1 MGIKRKEASLKKH
14 KLVLMQDNMSV
25 LRESGGKDMAVAVFF
40 ANGYE
45 EIEALTVVDLTRRAG
60 IETWMVSITDEKM
73 VTGSH
78 GISVSMDKTLTEVNF
93 DEVEMIVLPG
103 GMPGTLNLEACE
115 PLMDKVKEFDKAGKY
130 ISAICAAPTV
140 FGHLGL
146 LNGKKACCYPSM
158 EEGLVG
164 AEVTYESTATAEHIL
179 TSRGMGTAIDFGLQ
193 IIAKF
198 QGQEAANEM
207 AKKIVYKL

>member
-1 MGIKRKEASLKKH
+1 
-14 KLVLMQDNMSV
+14 
-25 LRESGGKDMAVAVFF
+25 MAIAVFF

-60 IETWMVSITDEKM
+60 IETWMVSITEEKE

-78 GISVSMDKTLTEVNF
+78 GINVSMDKILKEVDF
-93 DEVEMIVLPG
+93 EQVDMIVLPG

-115 PLMDKVKEFDKAGKY
+115 PLMEKVKEFDANGKY

-146 LNGKKACCYPSM
+146 LNGKKACCYPGM
-158 EEGLVG
+158 EEGLIG
-164 AEVTYESTATAEHIL
+164 AEVTYETTAIAEHIL
-179 TSRGMGTAIDFGLQ
+179 TSRGMGTAVDFGLQ
-193 IIAKF
+193 IIARF
-198 QGQEAANEM
+198 QGQKSADEM
-207 AKKIVYKL
+207 AKKIVYKA

>member
-1 MGIKRKEASLKKH
+1 
-14 KLVLMQDNMSV
+14 
-25 LRESGGKDMAVAVFF
+25 MAIAVFF

-60 IETWMVSITDEKM
+60 IETWMVSITDEKA

-78 GISVSMDKTLTEVNF
+78 SITVSMDKTLAEVDF
-93 DEVEMIVLPG
+93 EQVDMIVLPG

-115 PLMDKVKEFDKAGKY
+115 PLMEKIKEFDKAGKY

-158 EEGLVG
+158 EDGLVG
-164 AEVTYESTATAEHIL
+164 AEVTYESTAMADHIL

-193 IIAKF
+193 IIARF
-198 QGQEAANEM
+198 QGQDAAEEM
-207 AKKIVYKL
+207 AKKIVYK

>member
-1 MGIKRKEASLKKH
+1 
-14 KLVLMQDNMSV
+14 
-25 LRESGGKDMAVAVFF
+25 MAIAVFF

-60 IETWMVSITDEKM
+60 IKTWMVSITEEKV

-78 GISVSMDKTLTEVNF
+78 GISVTMDKTLSDVKFEEV
-93 DEVEMIVLPG
+93 DMIVLPG
-103 GMPGTLNLEACE
+103 GMPGTINLEACE
-115 PLMDKVKEFDKAGKY
+115 PLMEKVKEFDKAGKY

-146 LNGKKACCYPSM
+146 LEGKKACCYPSM

-164 AEVTYESTATAEHIL
+164 AEVSYETTATADHIL

-193 IIAKF
+193 IIARF
-198 QGQEAANEM
+198 QGQEASDDM
-207 AKKIVYKL
+207 AKKIVYK

>member
-1 MGIKRKEASLKKH
+1 
-14 KLVLMQDNMSV
+14 
-25 LRESGGKDMAVAVFF
+25 MAIAVFF

-60 IETWMVSITDEKM
+60 IETWMVSITDEKT

-78 GISVSMDKTLTEVNF
+78 GITVSMDRTLSEVNF
-93 DEVEMIVLPG
+93 EEVDMIVLPG

-115 PLMDKVKEFDKAGKY
+115 PLMEKVKEFDANGKY

-146 LNGKKACCYPSM
+146 LKGKKACCYPSM
-158 EEGLVG
+158 EDGLVG
-164 AEVTYESTATAEHIL
+164 AEVTFETTAVADHIL

-193 IIAKF
+193 IIARF
-198 QGQEAANEM
+198 QGQDAADEM
-207 AKKIVYKL
+207 AAKIVYR

>member
-1 MGIKRKEASLKKH
+1 
-14 KLVLMQDNMSV
+14 
-25 LRESGGKDMAVAVFF
+25 MAIAVFF

-45 EIEALTVVDLTRRAG
+45 EIEALTIVDLTRRAG
-60 IETWMVSITDEKM
+60 IETWMVSITDEKA

-78 GISVSMDKTLTEVNF
+78 GINVSMDKTLKEVDF
-93 DEVEMIVLPG
+93 EQVDMIVLPG

-115 PLMDKVKEFDKAGKY
+115 PLMEKVREFDKAGKY

-146 LNGKKACCYPSM
+146 LNGKKACCYPGM
-158 EEGLVG
+158 EDGLTG
-164 AEVTYESTATAEHIL
+164 AEVTYESTAMADHIL

-193 IIAKF
+193 IIARF
-198 QGQEAANEM
+198 QGQDAADDM
-207 AKKIVYKL
+207 AKKIVYK

>member
-1 MGIKRKEASLKKH
+1 
-14 KLVLMQDNMSV
+14 
-25 LRESGGKDMAVAVFF
+25 MAVAVFF

-60 IETWMVSITDEKM
+60 IETWMVSITEEKE

-78 GISVSMDKTLTEVNF
+78 GITVSMDKILKEVDF
-93 DEVEMIVLPG
+93 KEADMIVLPG

-115 PLMDKVKEFDKAGKY
+115 PLMEQVKEFDKNGKY

-146 LNGKKACCYPSM
+146 LKGKS
-158 EEGLVG
+158 GL
-164 AEVTYESTATAEHIL
+164 
-179 TSRGMGTAIDFGLQ
+179 
-193 IIAKF
+193 
-198 QGQEAANEM
+198 
-207 AKKIVYKL
+207 

>member
-1 MGIKRKEASLKKH
+1 
-14 KLVLMQDNMSV
+14 
-25 LRESGGKDMAVAVFF
+25 MAIAVFF

-60 IETWMVSITDEKM
+60 IETWMVSITDEKA

-78 GISVSMDKTLTEVNF
+78 GITVSMDRTLREVNF
-93 DEVEMIVLPG
+93 EEVDMIVLPG

-115 PLMDKVKEFDKAGKY
+115 PLMEKVKEFDADGKY

-146 LNGKKACCYPSM
+146 LKGKKACCYPSM
-158 EEGLVG
+158 EDGLVG
-164 AEVTYESTATAEHIL
+164 AEVTFETTAVADHIL

-193 IIAKF
+193 IIARF
-198 QGQEAANEM
+198 QGREAADEM
-207 AKKIVYKL
+207 AAKIVYR

>member
-1 MGIKRKEASLKKH
+1 
-14 KLVLMQDNMSV
+14 
-25 LRESGGKDMAVAVFF
+25 MAIAVFF

-60 IETWMVSITDEKM
+60 IETWMVSITDEKT

-78 GISVSMDKTLTEVNF
+78 GITVSMDRTLSEVNF
-93 DEVEMIVLPG
+93 EEVDMIVLPG

-115 PLMDKVKEFDKAGKY
+115 PLMEKVKEFDADGKY

-146 LNGKKACCYPSM
+146 LKGKKACCYPSM
-158 EEGLVG
+158 EDGLVG
-164 AEVTYESTATAEHIL
+164 AEVTFETTAVADHIL

-193 IIAKF
+193 IIARF
-198 QGQEAANEM
+198 QGQDAADEM
-207 AKKIVYKL
+207 AAKIVYR

>member
-1 MGIKRKEASLKKH
+1 
-14 KLVLMQDNMSV
+14 
-25 LRESGGKDMAVAVFF
+25 MAIAVFF

-60 IETWMVSITDEKM
+60 IETWMVSITDEKA

-78 GISVSMDKTLTEVNF
+78 SITVSMDKTLAEVDF
-93 DEVEMIVLPG
+93 EQVDMIVLPG
-103 GMPGTLNLEACE
+103 GMPGTLNLEACV
-115 PLMDKVKEFDKAGKY
+115 PLMEKVKEFDKAGKY

-158 EEGLVG
+158 EDGLVG
-164 AEVTYESTATAEHIL
+164 AEVTYESTAMAEHIL

-193 IIAKF
+193 IIARF
-198 QGQEAANEM
+198 QGQDAAEDM
-207 AKKIVYKL
+207 AKKIVYK

>member
-1 MGIKRKEASLKKH
+1 
-14 KLVLMQDNMSV
+14 
-25 LRESGGKDMAVAVFF
+25 MAIAVFF

-60 IETWMVSITDEKM
+60 IETWMVSITDERK

-78 GISVSMDKTLTEVNF
+78 GIEVSMDKTLGEVDFNN
-93 DEVEMIVLPG
+93 VEMIVLPG

-115 PLMDKVKEFDKAGKY
+115 ALMEKVKEFDKAGKY

-146 LNGKKACCYPSM
+146 LKGKKACCYPGM
-158 EEGLVG
+158 EEGLEG
-164 AEVTYESTATAEHIL
+164 AEVIYDSIAAADHIL

-193 IIAKF
+193 IIARF
-198 QGQEAANEM
+198 QGMGSAEEM
-207 AKKIVYKL
+207 AKKIVYK

>member
-1 MGIKRKEASLKKH
+1 
-14 KLVLMQDNMSV
+14 
-25 LRESGGKDMAVAVFF
+25 MAIAVFF

-60 IETWMVSITDEKM
+60 IETWMVSITEEKN

-78 GISVSMDKTLTEVNF
+78 GITVSMDKTLKEIDFN
-93 DEVEMIVLPG
+93 EVEMIVLPG

-115 PLMDKVKEFDKAGKY
+115 PLMEKVKEFDKGGKY

-146 LNGKKACCYPSM
+146 LNGRKACCYPDM
-158 EEGLVG
+158 EDGLVG
-164 AEVTYESTATAEHIL
+164 AEVTYEPTAVSDHIL

-193 IIAKF
+193 IIARF
-198 QGQEAANEM
+198 QGREAADEM
-207 AKKIVYKL
+207 AKKIVYA

>member
-1 MGIKRKEASLKKH
+1 
-14 KLVLMQDNMSV
+14 
-25 LRESGGKDMAVAVFF
+25 MAIAVFF

-60 IETWMVSITDEKM
+60 IETWMVSITDEKA

-78 GISVSMDKTLTEVNF
+78 SITVSMDKTLAEV
-93 DEVEMIVLPG
+93 DLEQVDMIVLPG

-115 PLMDKVKEFDKAGKY
+115 PLMEKIKEFDKAGKY

-158 EEGLVG
+158 EDGLVG
-164 AEVTYESTATAEHIL
+164 AEVTYESTAMADHIL

-193 IIAKF
+193 IIARF
-198 QGQEAANEM
+198 QGQDAAEDM
-207 AKKIVYKL
+207 AKKIVYK

>member
-1 MGIKRKEASLKKH
+1 
-14 KLVLMQDNMSV
+14 
-25 LRESGGKDMAVAVFF
+25 MAIAVFF

-60 IETWMVSITDEKM
+60 METWMVSITEEKV

-78 GISVSMDKTLTEVNF
+78 GISVSMDKSLSEVNF
-93 DEVEMIVLPG
+93 DEVDMIVLPG
-103 GMPGTLNLEACE
+103 GMPGTINLEACE
-115 PLMDKVKEFDKAGKY
+115 PLMEKVKEFDKAGKY

-146 LNGKKACCYPSM
+146 LEGKKACCYPSM
-158 EEGLVG
+158 EDGLAG
-164 AEVTYESTATAEHIL
+164 AEVVYETTATADHIL

-193 IIAKF
+193 IIARF
-198 QGQEAANEM
+198 QGRAAADDM
-207 AKKIVYKL
+207 AKKIVYK

>member
-1 MGIKRKEASLKKH
+1 
-14 KLVLMQDNMSV
+14 
-25 LRESGGKDMAVAVFF
+25 MAIAVFF

-60 IETWMVSITDEKM
+60 IETWMVSITDEKT

-78 GISVSMDKTLTEVNF
+78 GITVSMDRTLREVNF
-93 DEVEMIVLPG
+93 EEVDMIVLPG

-115 PLMDKVKEFDKAGKY
+115 PLMEKVKEFDADGKY

-146 LNGKKACCYPSM
+146 LKGKKACCYPSM
-158 EEGLVG
+158 EDGLVG
-164 AEVTYESTATAEHIL
+164 AEVTFETTAVADHIL

-193 IIAKF
+193 IIARF
-198 QGQEAANEM
+198 QGREAADEM
-207 AKKIVYKL
+207 AAKIVYR

>member
-1 MGIKRKEASLKKH
+1 
-14 KLVLMQDNMSV
+14 
-25 LRESGGKDMAVAVFF
+25 MAIAVFF

-60 IETWMVSITDEKM
+60 IETWMVSITDEKT

-78 GISVSMDKTLTEVNF
+78 GITVSMDKTLSEVNF
-93 DEVEMIVLPG
+93 EEVDMIVLPG
-103 GMPGTLNLEACE
+103 GMPGTLNLEACK
-115 PLMDKVKEFDKAGKY
+115 PLMEKVKEFDANGKY

-146 LNGKKACCYPSM
+146 LKGKKACCYPSM
-158 EEGLVG
+158 EDGLVG
-164 AEVTYESTATAEHIL
+164 AEVTFEPTAVADHIL

-193 IIAKF
+193 IIARF
-198 QGQEAANEM
+198 QGQEAADEM
-207 AKKIVYKL
+207 AAKIVYR

>member
-1 MGIKRKEASLKKH
+1 
-14 KLVLMQDNMSV
+14 
-25 LRESGGKDMAVAVFF
+25 MAIAVFF

-45 EIEALTVVDLTRRAG
+45 EIEALTVVDLTRRAE
-60 IETWMVSITDEKM
+60 IETWMISITDEKT

-78 GISVSMDKTLTEVNF
+78 GITVSMDRTLSEVNF
-93 DEVEMIVLPG
+93 EEVDMIVLPG

-115 PLMDKVKEFDKAGKY
+115 PLMEKVKEFDANGKY

-146 LNGKKACCYPSM
+146 LKGKKACCYPSM
-158 EEGLVG
+158 EDGLVG
-164 AEVTYESTATAEHIL
+164 AEVTFETTAVADHIL

-193 IIAKF
+193 IIARF
-198 QGQEAANEM
+198 QGQEAADEM
-207 AKKIVYKL
+207 AAKIVYR

>member
-1 MGIKRKEASLKKH
+1 
-14 KLVLMQDNMSV
+14 
-25 LRESGGKDMAVAVFF
+25 MAIAVFF

-60 IETWMVSITDEKM
+60 IETWMVSITEEKA

-78 GISVSMDKTLTEVNF
+78 GINVSMDKTLEEVDF
-93 DEVEMIVLPG
+93 DQVDMIVLPG

-115 PLMDKVKEFDKAGKY
+115 PLMEKVKEFDKTGKY

-146 LNGKKACCYPSM
+146 LNGKKACCYPGM
-158 EEGLVG
+158 EDGLVG
-164 AEVTYESTATAEHIL
+164 AEVTYESTAMAEHIL
-179 TSRGMGTAIDFGLQ
+179 TSRGMGTAIDFGLR
-193 IIAKF
+193 IIARF
-198 QGQEAANEM
+198 QGQDAADDM
-207 AKKIVYKL
+207 AKKIVYK

>member
-1 MGIKRKEASLKKH
+1 
-14 KLVLMQDNMSV
+14 
-25 LRESGGKDMAVAVFF
+25 MAIAVFF

-60 IETWMVSITDEKM
+60 IETWMVSITQEKS

-78 GISVSMDKTLTEVNF
+78 GISVSMDKTLEEVDF
-93 DEVEMIVLPG
+93 EQVDMIVLPG
-103 GMPGTLNLEACE
+103 GMPGTLNLEACG
-115 PLMDKVKEFDKAGKY
+115 PLMEKVKEFDKAGKY

-158 EEGLVG
+158 EDGLVG
-164 AEVTYESTATAEHIL
+164 AEVTYESTAMADHIL

-193 IIAKF
+193 IIARF
-198 QGQEAANEM
+198 QGQDAAEDM
-207 AKKIVYKL
+207 AKKIVYK

>member
-1 MGIKRKEASLKKH
+1 
-14 KLVLMQDNMSV
+14 
-25 LRESGGKDMAVAVFF
+25 MAIAVFF
-40 ANGYE
+40 AEGYE

-60 IETWMVSITDEKM
+60 IETWMVSITEEKN

-78 GISVSMDKTLTEVNF
+78 GITVSMDKILKEVDF
-93 DEVEMIVLPG
+93 KEVDMIVLPG

-115 PLMDKVKEFDKAGKY
+115 TLMEQVKEFDKNGKY

-158 EEGLVG
+158 EDGLVG
-164 AEVTYESTATAEHIL
+164 AEVTYEPIAEADHIL
-179 TSRGMGTAIDFGLQ
+179 TSRGLGTAIDFGLQ
-193 IIAKF
+193 IIGRF
-198 QGQEAANEM
+198 QGKDAADEM
-207 AKKIVYKL
+207 AKKIVYSR